1 MNCKKN
7 RLFITYDPSELLIVR
22 EGQSIMMVKLSTVRF
37 DAEGEWEHRISLP
50 QAEWVCHSKLASEAS
65 LLQLS

>member
-7 RLFITYDPSELLIVR
+7 GLFMMYDPSEILIVR

-37 DAEGEWEHRISLP
+37 DAECEWEHRISLP
-50 QAEWVCHSKLASEAS
+50 QAECVCLSILASEAS